1 MNFTFLILIALPLG
15 AYLVVI
21 LFQTRDIGADESLT
35 EQAAHEIPA
44 LSRDAVA
51 DSIEPLAASEIV
63 SVEPFDPV
71 IETISPVPSEASVVA
86 AEPAPAVQL
95 DTPTLFQKDESQL
108 RASVAE
114 TTATPEAQAET
125 KIPIAETVSPNQDA
139 LVNVSETKALEA
151 DEPEPILPEGPIQLP
166 EKGSPKYAFDYRG
179 RLWVEKKNK
188 GFFRQLRRP
197 LLPPDDPQNNSN
209 R

>member
-1 MNFTFLILIALPLG
+1 MNFTFLILIAIPLG

-21 LFQTRDIGADESLT
+21 LFQTRDIGADEAAT
-35 EQAAHEIPA
+35 EHAAKEIPA
-44 LSRDAVA
+44 FTRDAVA
-51 DSIEPLAASEIV
+51 DSIEPIHASQII
-63 SVEPFDPV
+63 SAEPLDAV
-71 IETISPVPSEASVVA
+71 VETISPVPSEASIVA
-86 AEPAPAVQL
+86 VEPAPVMAL
-95 DTPTLFQKDESQL
+95 ETPTSFQKDESQ
-108 RASVAE
+108 AHVTE
-114 TTATPEAQAET
+114 TTTTPEVQTET
-125 KIPIAETVSPNQDA
+125 QIPIAETVSPNQA
-139 LVNVSETKALEA
+139 GLVKVSETKASDAE
-151 DEPEPILPEGPIQLP
+151 EPEPILPEGPIQLP